1 MAKKGNV
8 SEIPQKSLR
17 NLSVYR
23 NLSEISQNH
32 FLGQIFIGQLKDD
45 IIQLLSYD
53 CPSG

>member
-32 FLGQIFIGQLKDD
+32 FLGQIFIGQLKDEL
-45 IIQLLSYD
+45 IQLISYN
-53 CPSG
+53 CLLG

>member
-32 FLGQIFIGQLKDD
+32 FWGQIFVGQLKDNL
-45 IIQLLSYD
+45 ILLLSYD